1 MRILL
6 IHQNFPG
13 QFRQFTPHLL
23 ARGHE
28 LVAICSHQRPVFEG
42 VRVIRY
48 KEPAEPVG
56 DLPAGTRLWHEA
68 LIRSAVVAQLCSG
81 LASEGW
87 KPDRILAHCGWGETL
102 GLCEVWPDVPQILW
116 PELWLR
122 PEHGG
127 YGVDPTKPIVG
138 LEQHLEHIGRNALTA
153 RALDH
158 ALAWVLPTRHQANSF
173 PVKYQDHRL
182 NVIHEGIDSQLACP
196 DPSVSYQVRGHY
208 VDSSVPTITLVNR
221 NLERL
226 RGFDMFMRALPI
238 IQAQHPTVRVLIVGD
253 NEGAMAVVTRLI
265 L

>member
-42 VRVIRY
+42 VRVMRY
-48 KEPAEPVG
+48 KEPAEPVVE
-56 DLPAGTRLWHEA
+56 LPSGTRLWHEA
-68 LIRSAVVAQLCSG
+68 LIRSAVVAQLCAG

-138 LEQHLEHIGRNALTA
+138 LEQHWSTSAGMPLPLGPWIMRWPGCYPPVIKRTA
-153 RALDH
+153 
-158 ALAWVLPTRHQANSF
+158 F
-173 PVKYQDHRL
+173 PL
-182 NVIHEGIDSQLACP
+182 NIK
-196 DPSVSYQVRGHY
+196 
-208 VDSSVPTITLVNR
+208 TIV
-221 NLERL
+221 
-226 RGFDMFMRALPI
+226 
-238 IQAQHPTVRVLIVGD
+238 
-253 NEGAMAVVTRLI
+253 
-265 L
+265 

>member
-1 MRILL
+1 M
-6 IHQNFPG
+6 
-13 QFRQFTPHLL
+13 
-23 ARGHE
+23 
-28 LVAICSHQRPVFEG
+28 
-42 VRVIRY
+42 RVIRY

-68 LIRSAVVAQLCSG
+68 LIRSAVVAQICAG

-127 YGVDPTKPIVG
+127 YGVDPTKPVAG

-173 PVKYQDHRL
+173 PENYQDHRL

-196 DPSVSYQVRGHY
+196 DPLLAIR
-208 VDSSVPTITLVNR
+208 
-221 NLERL
+221 
-226 RGFDMFMRALPI
+226 
-238 IQAQHPTVRVLIVGD
+238 
-253 NEGAMAVVTRLI
+253 
-265 L
+265 